1 MEKTTEASSTYDHM
15 NIQFLF
21 YLATLK
27 HMKANA
33 KRFTGKRALN
43 VLRVAQAKRQ
53 KGRVKHGVRG
63 KPKATYLPETLDVTN

>member
-1 MEKTTEASSTYDHM
+1 MRRNTDVPFKFDHM

-27 HMKANA
+27 FFEKKA

-43 VLRVAQAKRQ
+43 VFRVAQAKRS
-53 KGRVKHGVRG
+53 KGRVKNGLRQ
-63 KPKATYLPETLDVTN
+63 KPRALYNPEVL